1 MIRLHPIKSQ
11 ASPYWDS
18 LVRVYHT
25 SFPIDE
31 QRPIES
37 IVHLIEHEER
47 YVAYAVV
54 NDNENDNDAAKLQ
67 AKSQEPIAMSQRPLG
82 LLTAWSFEE
91 FIDIEH
97 FAIAPTLRSQ
107 GYGTEALRTF
117 IKEQRKPIILEA
129 EPPTDDITRRRI
141 RFYERSGLILYDFP
155 YIQPAYTPKS
165 NPVELR
171 LMGTLNT
178 STTSLSLVSTTLH
191 EVVYESSIK

>member
-1 MIRLHPIKSQ
+1 MLHLHQIKSQ

-91 FIDIEH
+91 FIYIEH

-155 YIQPAYTPKS
+155 YIQPAYTPKG

>member
-1 MIRLHPIKSQ
+1 MLHLHQIKSQ

-91 FIDIEH
+91 FIYIEH

>member
-1 MIRLHPIKSQ
+1 
-11 ASPYWDS
+11 
-18 LVRVYHT
+18 
-25 SFPIDE
+25 
-31 QRPIES
+31 
-37 IVHLIEHEER
+37 
-47 YVAYAVV
+47 
-54 NDNENDNDAAKLQ
+54 
-67 AKSQEPIAMSQRPLG
+67 MSQRPLG

-91 FIDIEH
+91 FIYIEH

-155 YIQPAYTPKS
+155 YIQPAYTPKG